1 MLEVKLGER
10 ILDTD
15 LDSVILEYA
24 KVFGVPDQIKY
35 IRNKRSSAI
44 LYYNKGENNTN
55 NESLIE
61 ILHKVRDTAYQQQQ
75 ECPTCIYIE
84 ELTTKKLNEIE
95 KTNIKT
101 KTWQDFIYTC
111 NANGGYDD
119 DTKAVFDLNDDSFI
133 TFKQDGQIKINK
145 SGLMSSDI
153 ILSSNATIEDM
164 LAIVKCLDIKK

>member
-15 LDSVILEYA
+15 LDNVILEYA

-35 IRNKRSSAI
+35 NRGKRSSAI
-44 LYYNKGENNTN
+44 LYYNKGENNIDKD
-55 NESLIE
+55 SLID

-75 ECPTCIYIE
+75 ECPACSYID
-84 ELTTKKLNEIE
+84 ELVTKKLNEIE

-101 KTWQDFIYTC
+101 KTWQDLIYTC
-111 NANGGYDD
+111 NAIGGYADE
-119 DTKAVFDLNDDSFI
+119 TIAVFDLTNKGSV
-133 TFKQDGQIKINK
+133 TFLPCGVIKITIEGVF
-145 SGLMSSDI
+145 SPI

-164 LAIVKCLDIKK
+164 LAIIKCLDIKE

>member
-15 LDSVILEYA
+15 LDDVILEYA

-35 IRNKRSSAI
+35 NHSKRSSAI
-44 LYYNKGENNTN
+44 LYYNKDENNIDKD
-55 NESLIE
+55 SLID

-75 ECPTCIYIE
+75 ECLACSYID
-84 ELTTKKLNEIE
+84 ELVTKKLNEIE

-101 KTWQDFIYTC
+101 KTWQDLMYTC
-111 NANGGYDD
+111 NANGGYADENE
-119 DTKAVFDLNDDSFI
+119 VIFDLINNSSI
-133 TFKQDGQIKINK
+133 TFLPCGVVKIIKE
-145 SGLMSSDI
+145 GVFTPI